1 MTETYTETKGALIV
15 HLKGEL
21 DQHSAVRLRCDLD
34 RKIFEGVNHLILDLS
49 ELDFMDS
56 SGIGIIVGRYKNL
69 SALGGKISV
78 IGAKTY
84 VDKILRLA
92 AIDRII
98 PMYANIEDALLSK
111 RGGENG

>member
-1 MTETYTETKGALIV
+1 MTETYMETKGALIV
-15 HLKGEL
+15 KLKGEL
-21 DQHSAVRLRCDLD
+21 DQHSAVRLRCNLD
-34 RKIFEGVNHLILDLS
+34 QKIFEGTNHLILDLS

-69 SALGGKISV
+69 SALGGQLSV
-78 IGAKTY
+78 AGAKTY

-98 PMYANIEDALLSK
+98 PMYLRVEDALLLK
-111 RGGENG
+111 RGEENG

>member
-21 DQHSAVRLRCDLD
+21 DQHSAVRLRCALD
-34 RKIFEGVNHLILDLS
+34 QKILRGTNHLILDLS

-69 SALGGKISV
+69 AALGGKVSLY
-78 IGAKTY
+78 GAKTY
-84 VDKILRLA
+84 VDKILKLA

-98 PMYANIEDALLSK
+98 PMYSNVEEALLEK
-111 RGGENG
+111 RGEENG